1 MFNSW
6 ILYEKYAIK
15 WLFFCTNCR
24 RHSILFVIMATQKP
38 VQFRLEPYCPV
49 TFYGNK
55 DISINIFVPFSKIK
69 LLNKNQNVS
78 LGTYKRLNWK
88 IKMQFFFG
96 FYLILF
102 LQFGTI
108 FILHKEIWVP
118 KNGNFPSLYVMKMY
132 EYTSQTHVR
141 TILFF
146 VNFHPKNNVCTWCT

>member
-38 VQFRLEPYCPV
+38 VQFRLEPYYPV

-55 DISINIFVPFSKIK
+55 DISINSFVPFSKIK

-88 IKMQFFFG
+88 IKMQFFLAST
-96 FYLILF
+96 YLIVPTSLLF
-102 LQFGTI
+102 FQFGTI

-132 EYTSQTHVR
+132 EYTSQTQYY
-141 TILFF
+141 F
-146 VNFHPKNNVCTWCT
+146 C